1 MPNVAMI
8 SVSDFGLT
16 TRGGTYTL
24 NDNEKKLLLHTE
36 DKIEFNAFYHTAKW
50 EAGIPRLFTMNSGLK
65 PDGRTI
71 DYGFWFRN
79 HGVHGID
86 ILADALLGPAQLKE
100 AEARLNQS
108 SDEVRAF
115 VRRPIIFGV
124 TRHLKKEGTEAEA
137 GADAVLEWQQAR
149 LNMSNIPR
157 PSSSL

>member
-1 MPNVAMI
+1 MGNVAMI

-24 NDNEKKLLLHTE
+24 NDEEKKLLLHTE
-36 DKIEFNAFYHTAKW
+36 DKVEFNAFYHTAKW
-50 EAGIPRLFTMNSGLK
+50 EAAIPRLFSMNSGLK

-79 HGVHGID
+79 HGVLGVD
-86 ILADALLGPAQLKE
+86 ILADALLGPAQLEE

-115 VRRPIIFGV
+115 VRRPIICGDSPPQ
-124 TRHLKKEGTEAEA
+124 EG
-137 GADAVLEWQQAR
+137 GDGGR
-149 LNMSNIPR
+149 GGG
-157 PSSSL
+157 SSGT